1 MTVDY
6 SKIKSINELKEDLF
20 FALSMPSA
28 PDFRKVKL
36 DHVFDED
43 RSVRWNREEAI
54 KVNNEYDT
62 KCKIL
67 REKRTKAIV
76 QVTDCIKRHIS
87 IYVGCSLQR
96 ASLIW
101 DFVYNYYHSDIDELF
116 DKLEEFE
123 VLFGNYERID

>member
-1 MTVDY
+1 M
-6 SKIKSINELKEDLF
+6 KSINELKEDFLLI
-20 FALSMPSA
+20 LSMPSA
-28 PDFRKVKL
+28 PDFCKVKL

-54 KVNNEYDT
+54 RVNSEYDA

-67 REKRTKAIV
+67 CKKKTEAVI

-101 DFVYNYYHSDIDELF
+101 NFVYDHYRSDIDELF
-116 DKLEEFE
+116 NKLEEFE

>member
-1 MTVDY
+1 M
-6 SKIKSINELKEDLF
+6 KSINELKEDFLL
-20 FALSMPSA
+20 ALSMPSV
-28 PDFRKVKL
+28 PDFCKVKP

-43 RSVRWNREEAI
+43 KSVRWNREEAI
-54 KVNNEYDT
+54 RVNNEYDE
-62 KCKIL
+62 KCRVL
-67 REKRTKAIV
+67 RVKRDEAVV

-101 DFVYNYYHSDIDELF
+101 NFMYSHYYSDIDELF

-123 VLFGNYERID
+123 VLFANYERID

>member
-1 MTVDY
+1 M
-6 SKIKSINELKEDLF
+6 KSINELKEDFL

-28 PDFRKVKL
+28 PDSHKVKL

-43 RSVRWNREEAI
+43 KSVRWNREEAI
-54 KVNNEYDT
+54 RVNNEYDA

-67 REKRTKAIV
+67 REKKTEAMV
-76 QVTDCIKRHIS
+76 QVTDCIEHHIS

-101 DFVYNYYHSDIDELF
+101 NFVYDQYHSNVDELF
-116 DKLEEFE
+116 DKLEDFE
-123 VLFGNYERID
+123 ELFGNYERID

>member
-1 MTVDY
+1 MTFTETM
-6 SKIKSINELKEDLF
+6 KSINELKEDFL

-28 PDFRKVKL
+28 PDSSKVKL

-54 KVNNEYDT
+54 RVNNEYDA

-67 REKRTKAIV
+67 REKKTEAMV
-76 QVTDCIKRHIS
+76 QVTDCIERHIS

-101 DFVYNYYHSDIDELF
+101 NFVYDQYHSDIDELF
-116 DKLEEFE
+116 DKLEDFE
-123 VLFGNYERID
+123 ELFSNYERID

>member
-1 MTVDY
+1 MNFDTIE
-6 SKIKSINELKEDLF
+6 SLKEDFLL
-20 FALSMPSA
+20 ALSMSSV
-28 PDFRKVKL
+28 PDFCKVKP

-43 RSVRWNREEAI
+43 KSVRWNREEAI
-54 KVNNEYDT
+54 RVNNEYNE

-67 REKRTKAIV
+67 RAERDVAISL
-76 QVTDCIKRHIS
+76 VTDRIKKYIS
-87 IYVGCSLQR
+87 INVGCSLQR

-101 DFVYNYYHSDIDELF
+101 NFVYSHYYNDIDELF